1 MAWFLSGV
9 CMILPN
15 SQHQYFAGIDAG
27 TTGVK
32 VVICSDDGRIAGM
45 GYREYPCLHPQPGW
59 VEQDVHQIWRCLC
72 EASHEALAKA
82 HVAPD
87 RIRSVG
93 VSSQRGTLIFCDEN
107 YEPVMHSVVYSDL
120 RSAPQVEWIK
130 QEIGTEK
137 YQRLTGVAPSSYW
150 SYPKMKWF
158 IDERPDLFEKTAWIL
173 NGQEWFLLKLGS
185 ESPVTDPASRTADGL
200 MNLAKLDW
208 SPDLCRR
215 IGLPLSKLPPM
226 GTPAQQVGTLSA
238 KAAKETGLAMGTPIC
253 IGAGDQQ
260 CAAVGA
266 GIVHEGMAE
275 ITIGTAMVMV
285 AHIDSLRSDPR
296 GRVVF
301 GGSGLPGKWD
311 MEGFLLTAGSA
322 LKWWR
327 NTYAQA
333 EMRAASELGLD
344 VYDLI
349 TLEAQKSRLGSGGQL
364 FFPYFNGMLS
374 PTVHDEAKGGSL
386 GLAHN
391 HNRQDMARS
400 VMEGVVLATSL
411 IVDAMEDVL
420 GKPFDILRLS
430 GGAAK
435 SHFWNQMQADVY
447 GRPLETLRVSECTAL
462 GATILGA
469 VGAGHFASVEEGTE
483 HMVHPA
489 TRIEPQQQN
498 HERYIELK
506 GIFGDTVHAMIDK
519 GIYRR
524 ITAFQHQ
531 EVL

>member
-1 MAWFLSGV
+1 
-9 CMILPN
+9 MISN
-15 SQHQYFAGIDAG
+15 HEASTFMHHAEHQYFAGIDAG

-32 VVICSDDGRIAGM
+32 VAICSDDGRIAGL

-59 VEQDVHQIWRCLC
+59 VEQDVRQVWRCLC
-72 EASHEALAKA
+72 DAAHEALAKA
-82 HVAPD
+82 QIAPD
-87 RIRSVG
+87 RIRSIG
-93 VSSQRGTLIFCDEN
+93 VSSQRGTLIFCDADFQ
-107 YEPVMHSVVYSDL
+107 PVMHSMVYSDL
-120 RSAPQVEWIK
+120 RSAPQVEWIRN
-130 QEIGTEK
+130 EIGAEP
-137 YQRLTGVAPSSYW
+137 YRRLTGLSPSSFW
-150 SYPKMKWF
+150 SYSKIKWL
-158 IDERPDLFEKTAWIL
+158 IDERPDLFARTAWIL
-173 NGQEWFLLKLGS
+173 NGQEWFLHQLGAG
-185 ESPVTDPASRTADGL
+185 SPITDPASRTADGL
-200 MNLAKLDW
+200 MDLARLQW
-208 SPDLCRR
+208 SEDLCRR
-215 IGLPLSKLPPM
+215 IGLPLAKLPPL
-226 GTPAQQVGTLSA
+226 GRPAQQVGTLSTQ
-238 KAAKETGLAMGTPIC
+238 AALQTGFAAGTPIC
-253 IGAGDQQ
+253 LGAGDQQ

-266 GIVHEGMAE
+266 GIVREGMAE

-285 AHIDSLRSDPR
+285 AHIDALRQDPR

-349 TLEAQKSRLGSGGQL
+349 TLEAQKSPLGSGGQL

-386 GLAHN
+386 GLAHS

-411 IVDAMEDVL
+411 IVEAMEDVL
-420 GKPFDILRLS
+420 GRPFAVLRLS

-462 GATILGA
+462 GASILGA
-469 VGAGHFASVEEGTE
+469 VGAGAFASVEEGVA
-483 HMVHPA
+483 HMVQPMN
-489 TRIEPQQQN
+489 RIEPDPQN
-498 HERYIELK
+498 HRRYAELK
-506 GIFGDTVHAMIDK
+506 SIFADTVNALIDQ

-524 ITAFQHQ
+524 ITAFQHRGAA
-531 EVL
+531 